1 MEPTNPTPDNKTFST
16 GLTAAMLLVWDFL
29 KIILVAVIIIIPI
42 RYFVFQPFVV
52 SGASMEPTFE
62 NGEYLVIDELTY
74 HFSDPQRGQVV
85 VMHYPKDPKQY
96 FIKRVIGL
104 PGEKIEIDNGKVT
117 IFNTEHP
124 NGQVL
129 DEPYLSSQS
138 FSYPHDAEVVGGRKV
153 LTLGKDEYFMM
164 GDNRLASSDSRDW
177 GPLKRSD
184 MVGKVFLR
192 ALPLNEFEVFAKT
205 PEYSF

>member
-1 MEPTNPTPDNKTFST
+1 MEPTNLTPENKTFSS
-16 GLTAAMLLVWDFL
+16 GLTATTLLVWDFL

-52 SGASMEPTFE
+52 SGASMEPNFE
-62 NGEYLVIDELTY
+62 NGQYLVIDELTY
-74 HFSDPQRGQVV
+74 HFSEPKRGQVI

-129 DEPYLSSQS
+129 NEPYLSSQS
-138 FSYPHDAEVVGGRKV
+138 FSYPHDADVVGGRKI
-153 LTLGKDEYFMM
+153 LTLGADEYFMM

-177 GPLKRSD
+177 GPLKRNE

-192 ALPLNEFEVFAKT
+192 ALPLNEFDVFTKT
-205 PEYSF
+205 PNYSF